1 MAILPNWGQS
11 DPWGKQVESQ
21 RAADAQVNQ
30 AITGGFD
37 RLTRTFDALAA
48 RKKAVQERNQQFR
61 DREYKIISDE
71 TAKLYQTHSGNK
83 VTDMQL
89 AQLGDRMKKEYYDAV
104 KNYQNSD
111 KGEEAKKEFMMIK
124 DRAINSA
131 SVVSGS
137 LDNLTAQMD
146 VWKNLYKTDSV
157 SDANDPMVREFI
169 EDLND
174 PETPLDK
181 YTIVPDEETGE
192 LRYVDAETGG
202 NEVNFSLNDI
212 AEGKNAF
219 LPIERADMSG
229 IVQGLT
235 KDLASAVKQE
245 RTEWGVVEKTDWSA
259 MENVIDSRIDD
270 LLSEDKQFRAI
281 ASEMGYD
288 YQDVEQIRQGQPYTL
303 PSGEVVDD
311 IQDLDGLKAAMKQEL
326 KDGIEKYTPHQ
337 ERVLEDTRVTEQQK
351 FQQEQSIAQKSQKA
365 SETFSLI
372 GDGNTEYLDTSLTGK
387 QVVLGGRK
395 ANFRSTEVK
404 GNILTVT
411 GISGTGR
418 SAKPVGQKFDL
429 TKPDDIAKMAV
440 IMGIDP
446 TDAYYQARIL
456 NNINK

>member
-89 AQLGDRMKKEYYDAV
+89 TQLGDRMKKEYYDAV

-157 SDANDPMVREFI
+157 SDANDPLVREFI

-192 LRYVDAETGG
+192 LRYVDAATGG

-245 RTEWGVVEKTDWSA
+245 KTDWGVVEKTDWSA

-311 IQDLDGLKAAMKQEL
+311 IQDLDGLKAAMRQEL

-337 ERVLEDTRVTEQQK
+337 EKVLLDTR
-351 FQQEQSIAQKSQKA
+351 A
-365 SETFSLI
+365 
-372 GDGNTEYLDTSLTGK
+372 
-387 QVVLGGRK
+387 
-395 ANFRSTEVK
+395 TEVDKFKAEQDEAVAAEAAQVFEQAVAAKDPAAFNNYLGKPAVLNGLK
-404 GNILTVT
+404 GLVHSVTPKGKDKVTLT
-411 GISGTGR
+411 IR
-418 SAKPVGQKFDL
+418 SGQKGREDRTFDL
-429 TKPDDIAKMAV
+429 NNLDDLALFQSTMTGQDYNLIK
-440 IMGIDP
+440 
-446 TDAYYQARIL
+446 QA
-456 NNINK
+456 NINSLLIQE